1 METLAFW
8 ILAGLAWAWHAS
20 MRARELAL
28 DEARYA
34 CVANEVRWL
43 DDTVSIKS
51 TGLQR
56 DEQGRWRLRRI
67 YGFRYLEAEHLIRE
81 GVVILL
87 GDRVQVVLL
96 DTSRLDS

>member
-1 METLAFW
+1 MAFW

-34 CVANEVRWL
+34 CVANAVRWL
-43 DDTVSIKS
+43 DDTVSLQS
-51 TGLQR
+51 MGLQR
-56 DEQGRWRLRRI
+56 DEQGRWRVRRI
-67 YGFRYLEAEHLIRE
+67 YGFRYLEADHLIRE
-81 GVVILL
+81 GVVMLL
-87 GDRVQVVLL
+87 GREVQGVLL